1 MQEEAMAKAA
11 NTVPRVSNILFKIIK
26 HIFL

>member
-11 NTVPRVSNILFKIIK
+11 NTVPRVNNILFKIFK
-26 HIFL
+26 YIFL

>member
-11 NTVPRVSNILFKIIK
+11 NTVPRVNNILFKIIYFYS
-26 HIFL
+26 I